1 METNIDREE
10 NARGCLTHS
19 SPALEAG
26 VSCLGKDDEIYEE
39 IAFVMAPINLY
50 VIRMR

>member
-26 VSCLGKDDEIYEE
+26 VSCLGKDDEIAIKE
-39 IAFVMAPINLY
+39 NKKNGDN
-50 VIRMR
+50 